1 MRLDDELDKSWT
13 EWRLEVKLLSGL
25 IEVMREV
32 RSTNMTSLPY
42 KKTIEIVS
50 YIVHFTRK
58 SIPIFHPTSNNVTGN
73 FIKDET
79 HHILQVKR
87 QNKFITLCTFD
98 LRVR

>member
-42 KKTIEIVS
+42 KKLFRLYPTL
-50 YIVHFTRK
+50 YISQENQFQS
-58 SIPIFHPTSNNVTGN
+58 SIQHPTM
-73 FIKDET
+73 
-79 HHILQVKR
+79 
-87 QNKFITLCTFD
+87 
-98 LRVR
+98 